1 MDNKIF
7 WQDKMEK
14 VNLSTLIQPC
24 KVVSTCA
31 KPNSVDGHLVINV
44 LFRLIINLIIR
55 DYEEDIEE
63 AEWFRLTLFC
73 VPLT

>member
-7 WQDKMEK
+7 WQDKIEK
-14 VNLSTLIQPC
+14 VNLATLIQPC

-31 KPNSVDGHLVINV
+31 KRSSVDGHLVKNV
-44 LFRLIINLIIR
+44 LFMLIIDLIIR

-73 VPLT
+73 VPLS